1 MNKILQSLVVAGLA
15 LSMVGCGGDKEVES
29 VSSTASKD
37 KTEEVKNN
45 TSEKENE
52 KETETTSSKKKTSS
66 TSKKNTS
73 KDEEDDDEPLTPKE
87 QKEKEAGFV
96 VDKSKFPKGEY
107 YIAATGMHVR
117 KRTSVNSTA
126 VYRGFNVG
134 DVVEVSSTKTGED
147 DPSTVWGKIKS
158 PVSGWICIAD
168 KAHCYL
174 MTPEEWAEEN
184 GTNTKQLE
192 AVYNEETGNA
202 DIKASS
208 EEYETSG
215 YELDE
220 DGNQLV
226 GKDKTVTV
234 LVEIEWQGAAK
245 DNLSDVGDLQLTLHD
260 NEGPC
265 TVTLNADNNWSAKF
279 KLAKGVA
286 FWCELDFSEYPF
298 ITEFDY
304 KWNVSTGV
312 FTYYVS

>member
-87 QKEKEAGFV
+87 QKEAGFV

-126 VYRGFNVG
+126 VYRGLNVG

-220 DGNQLV
+220 DGTQLV